1 MSGPVPDGSKSVV
14 PFGAKSKNV
23 ASSVADPLEAA
34 GQTILGLVHRAAS
47 TAEKNY
53 LQALDFT
60 QKLSGQLKAAEDR
73 IKALEA
79 DVRYQVDRAD
89 RAEQWPPRLAV
100 PCLNVVPT
108 REPFRK
114 VLTNCINTNP
124 AVISYIVM
132 LMAVYLHL
140 GPYSR
145 YVIASIERRLT
156 ALDAEGMVPQV
167 AAE

>member
-53 LQALDFT
+53 QQALDFT

-89 RAEQWPPRLAV
+89 RAEKWLYKISVEIEQRFFGGDDSRRVQV
-100 PCLNVVPT
+100 P
-108 REPFRK
+108 
-114 VLTNCINTNP
+114 
-124 AVISYIVM
+124 
-132 LMAVYLHL
+132 
-140 GPYSR
+140 
-145 YVIASIERRLT
+145 ASQAQSHRR
-156 ALDAEGMVPQV
+156 
-167 AAE
+167 